1 MGRFPNRYRLE
12 QLPHLWPS
20 TIKMIYEF
28 FTNNELSDV
37 DIRELKRGAFPV
49 LGCEMA
55 LHKKYVDDL
64 PTLAEGRRAISYR
77 GENAD

>member
-1 MGRFPNRYRLE
+1 MGSFPNKYRLE
-12 QLPHLWPS
+12 QLPYLWPS

-55 LHKKYVDDL
+55 LHKQVC
-64 PTLAEGRRAISYR
+64 RRSAYSRR
-77 GENAD
+77 GKTSDKLSG